1 MNSWVAG
8 SLRNRPLMKLKWAK
22 IKLWCFHNWRILV
35 IVGAIALAYL
45 LGGKKVKALQTQL
58 QMARELYKKEADAI
72 EGASQKKTEMQT
84 EANIKYKRALE
95 IANKTAAESGN
106 HLELVAELQKAERVR
121 KLVEENKDNPE
132 KIDKIL
138 SEEFGIIVMTPG
150 DK

>member
-1 MNSWVAG
+1 MAIT
-8 SLRNRPLMKLKWAK
+8 WAK

-35 IVGAIALAYL
+35 ITGAVILAYL

-95 IANKTAAESGN
+95 IAHKTAMESDD
-106 HLELVAELQKAERVR
+106 HIELIRAERVKR
-121 KLVEENKDNPE
+121 LVEDNKDDPE
-132 KIDKIL
+132 AIDRIL
-138 SEEFGIIVMTPG
+138 AEEFGILIMTPE
-150 DK
+150 DKS